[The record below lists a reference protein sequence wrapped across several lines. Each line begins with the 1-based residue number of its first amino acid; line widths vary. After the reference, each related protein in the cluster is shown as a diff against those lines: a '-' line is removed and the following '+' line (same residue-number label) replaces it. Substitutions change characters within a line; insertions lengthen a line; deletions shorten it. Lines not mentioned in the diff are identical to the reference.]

1 MTLPGIISGRRRIEN
16 HSTFYSEIWFLLL
29 AEPTAIFAIQ
39 TTRILIT
46 RETIEEVKNRIDIY
60 DVVSDFVSLKKSGQ
74 NYKGL
79 SPFNNEKTPSF
90 FVVPAKGIFKDFSS
104 GKGGDA
110 FTFVMEH
117 EKMSYVEAIRYLAK
131 KYGVEIK
138 EDRSSTESKEV
149 QSERESLYI
158 LMNFAKDFYKNTLTQ
173 SEEGRSIGLSY
184 FRERG
189 FNDRTLEKFELGY
202 ALEGWE
208 NFTKEAIARG
218 YNKELL
224 EKTGLIVKKE
234 DGPDS
239 YREYD
244 RFRGRVIFP
253 VHGLS
258 GKVVAFGARM
268 LGKEKNQPKYINS
281 PETDIY
287 HKSDVLYG
295 LYEGKN
301 SIRQHDVCYLV
312 EGYTDVISMHQADVE
327 NVVASSG
334 TALTENQ
341 IKLIRRFT
349 ENITVLFDGD
359 NAGIKAALR
368 GIDMIL
374 RGGLNVR
381 VLLFPDGEDPDSF
394 SRKVGT
400 TEFQKYLKEHT
411 QDFVSF
417 KASLFAKEAGGD
429 PIRKAESIKEI
440 VSSIAIIP
448 DPIKRSVYIQET
460 SNLLKIGEPVLL
472 TELNKILI
480 QERRKNEK
488 ENLRTQIDIQE
499 TAVPVEDIGAP
510 VKIDPQS
517 LIYYQE
523 RETIRLLLNYA
534 DQTLE
539 ETKLSDFLLHEL
551 EDVEFTNEEFKSIYL
566 KFKEAAHTHEQI
578 KSDYFLHEGN
588 DRIKSAVSELIT
600 SRYDISPHWGD
611 KFHIH
616 IPKEKDLLNEM
627 ALSNVLRLKFRVVQK
642 MMEDNLQKVK
652 NAESAGNWDELDK
665 ALEIQTGLKKA
676 ESELAGSLG
685 IVVAK

>member
-1 MTLPGIISGRRRIEN
+1 M
-16 HSTFYSEIWFLLL
+16 
-29 AEPTAIFAIQ
+29 
-39 TTRILIT
+39 
-46 RETIEEVKNRIDIY
+46 DIV
-60 DVVSDFVSLKKSGQ
+60 DVISDFVSLKKSGQ
-74 NYKGL
+74 NYKAL

-117 EKMSYVEAIRYLAK
+117 EKLSYAEAIRYLAK

-138 EDRSSTESKEV
+138 EDRTINESKEE
-149 QSERESLYI
+149 QSEREGLYI
-158 LMNFAKDFYKNTLTQ
+158 LMNFAKEYYKNVLTTI
-173 SEEGRSIGLSY
+173 EEGRSIGLSY

-208 NFTKEAIARG
+208 NFSNQAISKG

-224 EKTGLIVKKE
+224 EKTGLVVKKE
-234 DGPDS
+234 DGS
-239 YREYD
+239 SYD

-253 VHGLS
+253 VHNLA
-258 GKVVAFGARM
+258 GKVIAFGARM

-295 LYEGKN
+295 LYQGKN
-301 SIRQHDVCYLV
+301 AIRQHDSCFLV
-312 EGYTDVISMHQADVE
+312 EGYTDVISLHQADVE

-359 NAGIKAALR
+359 SAGIKAALR

-374 RGGLNVR
+374 KGGLNVR
-381 VLLFPDGEDPDSF
+381 VLLFPNDEDPDSF
-394 SRKVGT
+394 SRKLGSS
-400 TEFQKYLKEHT
+400 EFQKYLKEHT

-417 KASLFAKEAGGD
+417 KATLFAKEAGND

-440 VSSIAIIP
+440 VSSIAVIP

-460 SNLLKIGEPVLL
+460 SHLLKINEQVLL
-472 TELNKILI
+472 SELNKILI
-480 QERRKNEK
+480 QERRKSEK
-488 ENLRTQIDIQE
+488 EKLHGQDDVHE
-499 TAVPVEDIGAP
+499 PLAP
-510 VKIDPQS
+510 VDDIDPTLKIDAQS
-517 LIYYQE
+517 LVHYQE

-534 DQTLE
+534 DQSVE
-539 ETKLSDFLLHEL
+539 QSKLADFLLHEL
-551 EDVEFTNEEFKSIYL
+551 EDVEFNNPL
-566 KFKEAAHTHEQI
+566 FKEIYIRFKNAAQHNQLIDSHV
-578 KSDYFLHEGN
+578 FLQEGN
-588 DRIKSAVSELIT
+588 DAIKAIVSDLIT
-600 SRYDISPHWGD
+600 SRYDTSPHWSD
-611 KFHIH
+611 KFQIY

-642 MMEDNLQKVK
+642 MMEDNLLKVK
-652 NAESAGNWDELDK
+652 IAESSGNWDELDR
-665 ALEIQTGLKKA
+665 ALEMQTGLKKA